1 MRTTQAGAIVVILL
15 LSLIPQTVSSE
26 GNEAEPIL
34 QGESEESGPFWILF
48 TCKLE
53 SCPGMELSVISDGES
68 FHYSDSHRRRMEWY
82 NKKYGR
88 MGVNG
93 K

>member
-1 MRTTQAGAIVVILL
+1 MRTAQAGAIVVILL

-26 GNEAEPIL
+26 GNEAEQIL

-53 SCPGMELSVISDGES
+53 SCTGMELSIISDGES
-68 FHYSDSHRRRMEWY
+68 FYYSYTHHVEWSGIE
-82 NKKYGR
+82 KTSDE
-88 MGVNG
+88 
-93 K
+93 